1 MFRHELK
8 ITGVHAQILKKYTER
23 GSGKDDVEKVKLST
37 KLLSGKKE
45 ATLHLFSTYFDGLT
59 TGMALG
65 IKLNKKTKSDPN
77 EDFTATIFTD
87 KLISQPSQALLKR
100 IFETYQFSISKQE
113 DSEKIKAIFKTD
125 QTKDEIK
132 EIEELLLSYAYAGLE
147 FIDNTFKNT
156 VTIDEF
162 SLKLKKILND

>member
-8 ITGVHAQILKKYTER
+8 ITGIHAVILKKYTER

-45 ATLHLFSTYFDGLT
+45 EILHLFSTYFDGLT

-100 IFETYQFSISKQE
+100 IYETYHFSISKQE
-113 DSEKIKAIFKTD
+113 DSEKIKSIFKTD
-125 QTKDEIK
+125 HTKEEIK
-132 EIEELLLSYAYAGLE
+132 EIEDLLLSYAYAGLE
-147 FIDNTFKNT
+147 FIDDTFKNT
-156 VTIDEF
+156 ATIDEF
-162 SLKLKKILND
+162 SLKLQKFLND